1 MKKLAKIL
9 LGIVAL
15 LVLAGYGTFQLP
27 AFGGRFAGERLERM
41 RRSPEFIDGRF
52 QNTPPQKTDG
62 AFWETIRLYRQGQ
75 IREPQFAIPVIPLS
89 PAALRVPASPGL
101 RAIWFGHASVLV
113 EIEGVRLMTD
123 PVLSDVVSPVPIGPK
138 IHEMDWWESL

>member
-9 LGIVAL
+9 LGAVAL
-15 LVLAGYGTFQLP
+15 LVLAGYGIYQLP
-27 AFGGRFAGERLERM
+27 AFGGRFDGERLERM
-41 RRSPEFIDGRF
+41 QRSPEFIDGRF

-75 IREPQFAIPVIPLS
+75 IRKPQFEIPVI
-89 PAALRVPASPGL
+89 ALAPESLHAPASPGL
-101 RAIWFGHASVLV
+101 RAIWFGHSSVLV

-123 PVLSDVVSPVPIGPK
+123 PVLSDVVDRKSVV
-138 IHEMDWWESL
+138 